1 MYYRVTSMMAAGIWA
16 MALSA
21 QTPPP
26 QRFPGVPQFTVTPQ
40 APLVRPEAEAALRQL
55 LKGSSQGETAVCSI
69 PLLEVPAA
77 KNVERMPI
85 FHPRAEPENTDH
97 MPLVKLPA
105 PPCQEEKR

>member
-55 LKGSSQGETAVCSI
+55 LKGSSQGEPAVCAI
-69 PLLEVPAA
+69 PLLEVPLT
-77 KNVERMPI
+77 KDVEPMPVMRPPDNIDRM
-85 FHPRAEPENTDH
+85 
-97 MPLVKLPA
+97 MVYVPA
-105 PPCQEEKR
+105 PPCKEEKR